1 MAQKA
6 LRKNQLSASNIV
18 FRERE
23 RERRREREKQR
34 ERESESE
41 SVEPK
46 SARCLIVLD
55 R

>member
-23 RERRREREKQR
+23 REREGERERRREKEK
-34 ERESESE
+34 
-41 SVEPK
+41 
-46 SARCLIVLD
+46 ARVKALSQNQLAAS
-55 R
+55 